1 MNIDWLLIKLHGGQ
15 KKAEQKGAEREF
27 KPQFHTQWKY
37 FFFNFILFFN
47 FTILYWFCHISKWIH
62 HRYTCVPHPEPSLL
76 PPHTLPLGHPSA
88 PAPSIQYRASNRLIL
103 IYISLTAF
111 FSCAYLV
118 FVCLFWWSICSNVL
132 PFKKWVIFSL
142 LLNFQGSFYILGTS
156 KKRLLQPDISEVKKG
171 G

>member
-1 MNIDWLLIKLHGGQ
+1 MNWCIVVYHFFKFYFIFKLYNIVLVLLNI
-15 KKAEQKGAEREF
+15 EMNP
-27 KPQFHTQWKY
+27 PQVY
-37 FFFNFILFFN
+37 P
-47 FTILYWFCHISKWIH
+47 CS
-62 HRYTCVPHPEPSLL
+62 PSWTLL

-142 LLNFQGSFYILGTS
+142 LLNFQGSLYILGTS